1 VLVRGDR
8 ETQISIYLARIGL
21 PGDDESYI
29 AGGPVALGSEL
40 SGNRVLRDH
49 DIATFFIQTLPVT
62 FGHYLQFLESV
73 RASDPDRVTSL
84 IPHAREGDALWTL
97 TARGL
102 EPTAALTD
110 FGMSPETCTAIPV
123 FGVDGHAVTSYAS
136 WWSRR
141 TGKPYRLPTELEWE
155 KAARGVDGR
164 RYPWGD
170 RFEAI
175 FCKMMHSRAGR
186 ARPEAVG
193 AFASDS
199 SPYGVRDLGGGVAD
213 WCTPVA
219 SEDARIERGILL
231 ASRGG
236 AWCDSDADCAVT
248 ARRRVPIDERSARLG
263 FRLVRDA

>member
-8 ETQISIYLARIGL
+8 ETQVTVDLDRIGL
-21 PGDDESYI
+21 PDSDESYI

-40 SGNRVLRDH
+40 AGNRVLRDYE
-49 DIATFFIQTLPVT
+49 IAPFFIQTLPVT
-62 FGHYLQFLESV
+62 FGRYLEFLEAV
-73 RASDPDRVTSL
+73 RASEPDRVAAL
-84 IPHAREGDALWTL
+84 IPHAREGDAMWAIT
-97 TARGL
+97 TRGL
-102 EPTAALTD
+102 EPTAALAD
-110 FGMSPETCTAIPV
+110 FGMSSESWSTIPV
-123 FGVDGHAVTSYAS
+123 FGVDGHAATSYAS
-136 WWSRR
+136 WWSTR
-141 TGKPYRLPTELEWE
+141 TGTSYRLPTELEWE

-175 FCKMMHSRAGR
+175 FCKMMHSRPGR
-186 ARPEAVG
+186 ARPEPVG
-193 AFASDS
+193 AFSADS
-199 SPYGVRDLGGGVAD
+199 SPYGVRDIAGGVAD